1 MPVLTNISTLY
12 CCRADGA
19 QGDVHP
25 IVDAAIGWQDGAI
38 TWVGEADELPADH
51 RGLEPID
58 AGGRIVIPGLVDSH
72 THLAFGGWR
81 AEEFELRILGKT
93 YLEIAE
99 AGGGIAS
106 TVALTK
112 ATGTAELIARCE
124 RHLAAMLELGVTAV
138 EVKSGY
144 GLSLEEEIRIL
155 DVYARLADRVPQRL
169 VPTLLGAHTIP
180 PGYRGQRD
188 EYVRLVIEEM
198 IPRVAARGLARF
210 CDVFIEESAFTIDE
224 GRTVLLA
231 GKRHGLRPKVHADQL
246 TSSGGAELAAQVGAT
261 SADHLEHATDRGI
274 QLLAS
279 AGVVGVT
286 LPFASLYLNQPPVKA
301 RRLIDAGVAVA
312 VATDFNPGS
321 APSFH
326 LPMAL
331 TLACTMQRM
340 TPAEALKGATIFAAR
355 AAGLESDVG
364 SIEIGKEAS
373 FVMLDADSVEQWL
386 YHLRPNAAQQVWV
399 RGQSSRSLQTVS
411 P

>member
-1 MPVLTNISTLY
+1 MPILTNISTLY
-12 CCRADGA
+12 RCLAEGGQNAVHPVADGA
-19 QGDVHP
+19 V
-25 IVDAAIGWQDGAI
+25 GWQDGAI
-38 TWVGEADELPADH
+38 TWVGAADELPPELQ
-51 RGLEPID
+51 GQEQID
-58 AGGRIVIPGLVDSH
+58 AGGRIVIPGMVDSH

-106 TVALTK
+106 TVSMTK

-124 RHLAAMLELGVTAV
+124 RHLAVMLDLGITAV

-144 GLSLEEEIRIL
+144 GLSVEEELRLL

-169 VPTLLGAHTIP
+169 VPTLLGAHALP
-180 PGYRGQRD
+180 PAYRGQRD

-198 IPRVAARGLARF
+198 IPRVASRRLARF
-210 CDVFIEESAFTIDE
+210 CDVFVEESAFTVDE
-224 GRTVLLA
+224 GRAVLLA
-231 GKRHGLRPKVHADQL
+231 GKRLGLGPKVHADQL
-246 TSSGGAELAAQVGAT
+246 SSSGGAELAAQVGAV
-261 SADHLEHATDRGI
+261 SADHLEHVSDRGVK
-274 QLLAS
+274 LMAS

-286 LPFASLYLNQPPVKA
+286 LPFASLYLNQPPVQA
-301 RRLIDAGVAVA
+301 RRLIEAGVAVA

-321 APSFH
+321 APSYH
-326 LPMAL
+326 LPVAL

-355 AAGLESDVG
+355 ATGLESDVG
-364 SIEIGKEAS
+364 SIEVGKEAS
-373 FVMLDADSVEQWL
+373 FVVLEADSVEQWL
-386 YHLRPNAAQQVWV
+386 YHLRPNAAHQVWV

-411 P
+411 S